1 MSALEPQPA
10 GRFGV
15 RQERRLGELLLE
27 NGLLT
32 PEQLDAALDQ
42 QRRERRPLGQ
52 LLLAQGLVDEKS
64 LAGVLS
70 VQFGVPLV
78 DFTRARVEK
87 EALALIPESY
97 ARERIILPI
106 RLDKDELEVATVDP
120 GDLALF
126 AELKVLTRKR
136 IKPLLGVRSEIEQAI
151 GQYYKLRTGVDRH
164 VRSFEETFQPTR
176 AGRRLAEVKQ
186 DAPVV
191 QIVDLIIAEGAGE
204 RASDIH
210 IEPQQDHLRVRF
222 RIDGVLHD
230 ATQLP
235 AALAAPIASRV
246 KLLANL
252 DIVDRRH
259 SQDGQIQTTVDGRPL
274 DIRVGTIETIWG
286 EKVVLRLLERS
297 RSILSLDSLGFS
309 PSALAIFRSLI
320 QSPYGMILV
329 TGPTG
334 SGKTTTLY
342 SALNE
347 LDHVERNIMT
357 IEDPVEYTFEG
368 VNQIPINRLAGITFA
383 NGLRAILRQD
393 PDAILVGE
401 IRDKETA
408 EISVQSALTGHLVLS
423 SLHATDT
430 IGAIY
435 RFIEMGIEPF
445 MVTSAVSGVLAQ
457 RLVRRIC
464 PQCGVDYEPA
474 PDELS
479 FYRAVGGH
487 GMSFRHGTGC
497 AYCAHTGF
505 HGRIGVFEV
514 LRMSDAIKRLL
525 VRDAP
530 PEALRERALNE
541 GMTPLRTSGLAKIDE
556 GLTTIA
562 EVMRSVHLSEDASA

>member
-1 MSALEPQPA
+1 MSAVERQPTE
-10 GRFGV
+10 RFGL
-15 RQERRLGELLLE
+15 RQDKRLGELLIE
-27 NGLLT
+27 SGLLSA
-32 PEQLDAALDQ
+32 EQLESALAEHKR
-42 QRRERRPLGQ
+42 QRLPLGQ
-52 LLLAQGLVDEKS
+52 VLLSQGLVDEKA
-64 LAGVLS
+64 LAAVLS
-70 VQFGVPLV
+70 IHFNVPQV
-78 DFTRARVEK
+78 DLARARVEK
-87 EALALIPESY
+87 DALALIPEAY
-97 ARERIILPI
+97 AREHTILPI
-106 RLDKDELEVATVDP
+106 RLNKDELEVVTVDP

-136 IKPLLGVRSEIEQAI
+136 IKPLLGVRSEIDFAITQA
-151 GQYYKLRTGVDRH
+151 YKLRTGVDRH
-164 VRSFEETFQPTR
+164 VRSFEETFQA
-176 AGRRLAEVKQ
+176 AGATHRLSDVKQ

-191 QIVDLIIAEGAGE
+191 QIVDLIITQGAEE

-230 ATQLP
+230 ATRLP
-235 AALAAPIASRV
+235 ATLAAPIASRV

-259 SQDGQIQTTVDGRPL
+259 SQDGQIQTTVNGRPL

-297 RSILSLDSLGFS
+297 RSILRLDTLGFS
-309 PSALAIFRSLI
+309 PAGLQTFRGLI

-342 SALNE
+342 AALNE
-347 LDHVERNIMT
+347 LDHVEQNIMT

-368 VNQIPINRLAGITFA
+368 VNQIQINRLAGITFA

-423 SLHATDT
+423 SLHATDA
-430 IGAIY
+430 IGAMY
-435 RFIEMGIEPF
+435 RFLEMGIETF
-445 MVTSAVSGVLAQ
+445 MVTSAVIGVLAQ

-464 PQCGVDYEPA
+464 PECAGPYEPE
-474 PDELS
+474 PEELE
-479 FYRAVGGH
+479 FYHSLGGQ
-487 GMSFRHGTGC
+487 GTVFRRGTGC
-497 AYCAHTGF
+497 AHCAHTGF
-505 HGRIGVFEV
+505 YGRIGVFEV
-514 LRMSDAIKRLL
+514 LRMTDGIKRLL
-525 VRDAP
+525 LRNAS
-530 PEALRERALNE
+530 PEVLRALATAE
-541 GMTPLRTSGLAKIDE
+541 GMTTLRSGGLARVDE
-556 GLTTIA
+556 GLTTVA
-562 EVMRSVHLSEDASA
+562 EVMRSVHLSEDRGA

>member
-1 MSALEPQPA
+1 MSAVDRQPTS
-10 GRFGV
+10 GLGL
-15 RQERRLGELLLE
+15 RQEKRLGELLLE

-32 PEQLDAALDQ
+32 PEQLDAALSE
-42 QRRERRPLGQ
+42 QRRRRQPLGQ
-52 LLLAQGLVDEKS
+52 VLLAQGLVEEKA
-64 LAGVLS
+64 LARVLS
-70 VQFGVPLV
+70 QHFKVPLI
-78 DFTRARVEK
+78 DFARTRVEK
-87 EALALIPESY
+87 DALALIPEAY
-97 ARERIILPI
+97 AREHAILPV
-106 RLDKDELEVATVDP
+106 RLDKDELHVATVDP

-151 GQYYKLRTGVDRH
+151 AQFYKLRTGVDRH
-164 VRSFEETFQPTR
+164 VRSFEETLQPTV
-176 AGRRLAEVKQ
+176 ASRRLAEVTK

-191 QIVDLIIAEGAGE
+191 QIVDLIIAEGAEE

-235 AALAAPIASRV
+235 ATLAAPIASRV

-259 SQDGQIQTTVDGRPL
+259 SQDGQIQTTVEGRPL

-297 RSILSLDSLGFS
+297 RSILGLDSLGFAA
-309 PSALAIFRSLI
+309 SALDTFRSLI
-320 QSPYGMILV
+320 GSPYGMVLV
-329 TGPTG
+329 SGPTG

-342 SALNE
+342 SSLNE

-368 VNQIPINRLAGITFA
+368 VNQIQINRLAGITFA

-423 SLHATDT
+423 SLHATDA

-445 MVTSAVSGVLAQ
+445 MVTSAVIGVLAQ

-464 PQCGVDYEPA
+464 PECAVAYEPA
-474 PDELS
+474 ADELG
-479 FYRAVGGH
+479 FYRASGGVANE
-487 GMSFRHGTGC
+487 FRRGTGC
-497 AYCAHTGF
+497 ASCAHTGYR
-505 HGRIGVFEV
+505 GRIGVFEV
-514 LRMSDAIKRLL
+514 LRMSEAIKRLL

-530 PEALRERALNE
+530 PEALRERASAE
-541 GMTPLRTSGLAKIDE
+541 GMTTLRSAGIAKIDE
-556 GLTTIA
+556 GLTTIT
-562 EVMRSVHLSEDASA
+562 EVIRSVHVEGSGA

>member
-1 MSALEPQPA
+1 MSTVERQPA
-10 GRFGV
+10 GRFGL
-15 RQERRLGELLLE
+15 RQEKRLGELLLE

-32 PEQLDAALDQ
+32 AEQLEAALVEQ
-42 QRRERRPLGQ
+42 KRQRRPLGQ
-52 LLLAQGLVDEKS
+52 ILLAQGLVDEKA

-70 VQFGVPLV
+70 LHFNVPQV
-78 DFTRARVEK
+78 DFSRTRIEND
-87 EALALIPESY
+87 ALALVSESY
-97 ARERIILPI
+97 AREHTILPL
-106 RLDKDELEVATVDP
+106 RVDKDELELATVDP

-126 AELKVLTRKR
+126 AELKVLTRRR
-136 IKPLLGVRSEIEQAI
+136 IKPVLGVRSDIEKAITQA
-151 GQYYKLRTGVDRH
+151 YKLRTGVDRN
-164 VRSFEETFQPTR
+164 VRSFEETFRPTL
-176 AGRRLAEVKQ
+176 ATRRLADVKQ

-191 QIVDLIIAEGAGE
+191 QIVDLIIAQGAEE

-230 ATQLP
+230 ATRLP
-235 AALAAPIASRV
+235 ATLAAPISSRV

-297 RSILSLDSLGFS
+297 RSVLRLDTLGFS
-309 PSALAIFRSLI
+309 AASLQTFRALV

-342 SALNE
+342 AALNE
-347 LDHVERNIMT
+347 LNRDEQNIMT
-357 IEDPVEYTFEG
+357 IEDPVEYTFQG
-368 VNQIPINRLAGITFA
+368 VNQIQINRLAGITFA

-423 SLHATDT
+423 SLHATDA

-435 RFIEMGIEPF
+435 RFLEMGIESF
-445 MVTSAVSGVLAQ
+445 MVTSAVIGVLAQ

-464 PQCGVDYEPA
+464 PECTLAYEPA
-474 PDELS
+474 PEELE
-479 FYRAVGGH
+479 FYRAIGGQ
-487 GMSFRHGTGC
+487 GTVFKRGNGC
-497 AYCAHTGF
+497 AFCAHTGF

-514 LRMSDAIKRLL
+514 LRMTDGIKRLL
-525 VRDAP
+525 LRNASPGVLRTLATAQGMT
-530 PEALRERALNE
+530 ALRS
-541 GMTPLRTSGLAKIDE
+541 SGLAKVDE
-556 GLTTIA
+556 GLTTIG
-562 EVMRSVHLSEDASA
+562 EVMRSVHLSEEMDA